1 MEKIMG
7 SENELFGVLIN
18 DNGEAKGA
26 IFTLLTSVE
35 GYVNLF
41 IAAFMRHLK
50 SSAPTRRDDRRLRI
64 V

>member
-18 DNGEAKGA
+18 YDGEAKGA
-26 IFTLLTSVE
+26 IFTLPNVSE

-41 IAAFMRHLK
+41 IAALH
-50 SSAPTRRDDRRLRI
+50 APF
-64 V
+64 